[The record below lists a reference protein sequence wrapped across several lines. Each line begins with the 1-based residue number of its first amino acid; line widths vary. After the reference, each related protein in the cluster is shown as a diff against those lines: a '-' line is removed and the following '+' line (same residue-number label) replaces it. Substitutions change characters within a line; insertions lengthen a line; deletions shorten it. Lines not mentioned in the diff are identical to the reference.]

1 MGKEKKA
8 IEVELL
14 HVDISGFT
22 APGESKHIV
31 TCELIW
37 PRLQVAS
44 KTSIRTLKL
53 HKGMAHLRNSRW
65 IDRILF
71 KENVEYTFGL
81 VIRVSQ
87 SLTSALFD
95 EIMRYIGGAAFGV
108 VGSLVEGEV
117 GKEAGDLAASPL
129 LFVRKK
135 LLASH
140 EAETL
145 LEGGIDLEAAALD
158 GETILEIPLLSQKN
172 QYETRMNPG
181 GRGRPTTRKRITA
194 IGERRGTATIRIR
207 PLQADSGK

>member
-1 MGKEKKA
+1 MGKEKKSVE
-8 IEVELL
+8 IELL

-22 APGESKHIV
+22 APRESKHIV
-31 TCELIW
+31 TSELIW
-37 PRLQVAS
+37 PRLLVAS
-44 KTSIRTLKL
+44 KTNIRTLKL
-53 HKGMAHLRNSRW
+53 NKGMADLENSRW

-71 KENVEYTFGL
+71 KENVEFTFGF

-95 EIMRYIGGAAFGV
+95 EIIRYIGGAAFGV
-108 VGSLVEGEV
+108 AGSLVGGEF

-140 EAETL
+140 EAETI
-145 LEGGIDLEAAALD
+145 LEGAIDLETATLD
-158 GETILEIPLLSQKN
+158 GETLLEIPLLSQRN

-181 GRGRPTTRKRITA
+181 ERGRPTTRKRITA
-194 IGERRGTATIRIR
+194 IGDHLGTATIRIR
-207 PLQADSGK
+207 TLQADSAK

>member
-8 IEVELL
+8 IEIELL

-22 APGESKHIV
+22 APSESKHIV

-37 PRLQVAS
+37 PRLLVAS
-44 KTSIRTLKL
+44 KTSLRTLKM
-53 HKGMAHLRNSRW
+53 HKGMADLQNSRW
-65 IDRILF
+65 MDRILF

-108 VGSLVEGEV
+108 AGSLLESEV

-140 EAETL
+140 EAEIL
-145 LEGGIDLEAAALD
+145 LEGGTDLETAALD
-158 GETILEIPLLSQKN
+158 GETILEIPLLSLKN
-172 QYETRMNPG
+172 QYETRMTTG

-194 IGERRGTATIRIR
+194 IGDRRGTATIRIKT
-207 PLQADSGK
+207 LQS